1 MKENISAIIFHF
13 LVNEVTIGEMP
24 NQIVYEDL
32 VNQDTCKLQVWKSG
46 AGSFFSGIC
55 QRLWISAFYLS
66 CLDHQSAVIVLAYC
80 ADMAQIWI
88 ISDDSVIKD
97 AHNKIWTF

>member
-1 MKENISAIIFHF
+1 MHANCKYEK
-13 LVNEVTIGEMP
+13 VEQEV
-24 NQIVYEDL
+24 
-32 VNQDTCKLQVWKSG
+32 
-46 AGSFFSGIC
+46 FSGIC

-66 CLDHQSAVIVLAYC
+66 CLGHQSAVIVLAYC